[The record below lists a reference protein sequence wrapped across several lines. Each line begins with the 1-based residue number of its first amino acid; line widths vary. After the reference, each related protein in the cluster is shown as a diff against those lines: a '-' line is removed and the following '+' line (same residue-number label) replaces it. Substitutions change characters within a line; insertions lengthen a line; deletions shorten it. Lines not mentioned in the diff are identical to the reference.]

1 MSETLV
7 KRPQK
12 RIFFGLSLVGLLG
25 LAFIAAVGLFL
36 INPRLAQLSTMALPL
51 TAGLAALLLLY
62 LGAGLLL
69 AALSTHRKSDRDSS
83 EGRRRWT
90 TARWMLPVATGL
102 GRLFGYSRDEV
113 QRSFLEVN
121 NALVEHK
128 QLPRLPSDASMLVLL
143 PHCLQHTDCKLRVTA
158 DVNVCRSCGRCDIG
172 ALKELAGDP
181 NVSVSV
187 ATGGQAAREAIK
199 RSRPK
204 AIVAVACERDL
215 TDGICDVAGIPVVGV
230 LNDRPNGPCRD
241 TVVDVSRIRQSVDNL
256 RKQAPR

>member
-1 MSETLV
+1 MSEILV
-7 KRPQK
+7 KRPRK

-25 LAFIAAVGLFL
+25 LSFMAALGLFL
-36 INPRLAQLSTMALPL
+36 INPRLMQISPALLPL
-51 TAGLAALLLLY
+51 TAGLLALLLLY

-69 AALSTHRKSDRDSS
+69 AAFSAQNISLGDSS
-83 EGRRRWT
+83 RGRRRWT

-128 QLPRLPSDASMLVLL
+128 QLPRLSPDATMLVLL

-172 ALKELAGDP
+172 VLKELANDP
-181 NVSVSV
+181 RVCVAV
-187 ATGGQAAREAIK
+187 ATGGQAAREVVK
-199 RSRPK
+199 RSRPE

-215 TDGICDVAGIPVVGV
+215 THGICDVAGIPVVGV

-241 TVVDVSRIRQSVDNL
+241 TVVNVNRIRQTVDQL
-256 RKQAPR
+256 RKHSGE